1 MVPHK
6 YKVNTWW
13 IKDVH
18 GVVTGFLNGWAH
30 QSLVFCFFF
39 SAFTKSFQTA
49 FGPLGPF
56 QKTNNPTAAP
66 RAPPPTSQL
75 KLPLSVLVG
84 TRGTACFVRTLHRK
98 WCNLGRFS
106 SFPISFPK
114 IKEREKCK
122 ESQEY
127 ETSLEWSLLS
137 SSWNQLKSWSSVN
150 VAKKKGK
157 WQITST
163 VLAKLWKRYLELF
176 FFLLRVVCLSPSLVI
191 VKRLF

>member
-1 MVPHK
+1 MAEHT
-6 YKVNTWW
+6 KVW
-13 IKDVH
+13 
-18 GVVTGFLNGWAH
+18 GF
-30 QSLVFCFFF
+30 VF
-39 SAFTKSFQTA
+39 SSPPLQKAFKQLLDLWGLF
-49 FGPLGPF
+49 
-56 QKTNNPTAAP
+56 KTNSPTAAP

-75 KLPLSVLVG
+75 KLPLSVLAG
-84 TRGTACFVRTLHRK
+84 RRGTACFARTLHRK

-114 IKEREKCK
+114 LKREKCK

-137 SSWNQLKSWSSVN
+137 SAWNGLKSWSAVN
-150 VAKKKGK
+150 AAKKKGK

-163 VLAKLWKRYLELF
+163 VLSQTLKKISRAI
-176 FFLLRVVCLSPSLVI
+176 FFLLRVVCLSPSLAI

>member
-1 MVPHK
+1 MAEHTKVWCFVFSSPPLQKAFKQLLGLLGLFKRQISLLLLQGPHRPLP
-6 YKVNTWW
+6 NWNCLSL
-13 IKDVH
+13 
-18 GVVTGFLNGWAH
+18 FLLEREAQLALWEPCIENGAIWAAFH
-30 QSLVFCFFF
+30 LFQSHF
-39 SAFTKSFQTA
+39 
-49 FGPLGPF
+49 
-56 QKTNNPTAAP
+56 
-66 RAPPPTSQL
+66 L
-75 KLPLSVLVG
+75 KL
-84 TRGTACFVRTLHRK
+84 K
-98 WCNLGRFS
+98 
-106 SFPISFPK
+106 
-114 IKEREKCK
+114 REKCK